1 MNQYIEQNFE
11 TLFLS
16 QRSYLYISAYLQAIV
31 ATLTLYSQILGN
43 LTPCRRD
50 AAIGAVK
57 IVFRPPA
64 FQLLYSANARVN
76 TMKEGLPWL
85 LYIW

>member
-1 MNQYIEQNFE
+1 MIVPVSLYCIVLYWFI
-11 TLFLS
+11 FLVS
-16 QRSYLYISAYLQAIV
+16 CPIV
-31 ATLTLYSQILGN
+31 FVLVFVLHCL

-76 TMKEGLPWL
+76 TVKEGLPWL